1 MMGATRVPF
10 ACAAMLMS
18 TSMSMSTA
26 ITVAIEGVAL
36 ARPAD
41 PVIEP
46 QVEPE
51 PGAAAQPPAPPSPPA
66 PTEGVR
72 VFPTLEPP
80 SLSHDRQL
88 GIAVSPGTGFRVLFP
103 YQEGIYCGEIGKRV
117 CSARLPAY
125 LDVQASFGFTAHW
138 DVLAELRLGLEDDF
152 ARTRAV
158 AVIPGVRY
166 WVDPSQRIKFFT
178 TLQLDVDLTE
188 QHNRALTG
196 YDLAV
201 HNGNGLMFE
210 VMRDL
215 GFYVQLSETIGF
227 VRWLRFEIDV
237 GAGVQARFP

>member
-1 MMGATRVPF
+1 MTGARVPF
-10 ACAAMLMS
+10 AGWQLL
-18 TSMSMSTA
+18 
-26 ITVAIEGVAL
+26 TVLVTIGIGIGIGGVAV
-36 ARPAD
+36 ARPVD

-46 QVEPE
+46 QVDPE
-51 PGAAAQPPAPPSPPA
+51 PRARIGQPAPPAPAGAVSVDD
-66 PTEGVR
+66 GVR
-72 VFPTLEPP
+72 VFPTLAAP
-80 SLSHDRQL
+80 SLSHERQF
-88 GIAVSPGTGFRVLFP
+88 GIAVLPGTGFRVLFP
-103 YQEGIYCGEIGKRV
+103 YQEGVYCGEIGKRV
-117 CSARLPAY
+117 CSARLPVY

-138 DVLAELRLGLEDDF
+138 DVLTELRLGLEDDF

-158 AVIPGVRY
+158 ALIPGVRY
-166 WVDPSQRIKFFT
+166 WVDPSQWIKFFT

-188 QHNRALTG
+188 QHNHALTG

-227 VRWLRFEIDV
+227 VRWLRFEVDV

>member
-1 MMGATRVPF
+1 MTGARVPF
-10 ACAAMLMS
+10 AGWQPL
-18 TSMSMSTA
+18 
-26 ITVAIEGVAL
+26 TVLFTIGIGGVAG
-36 ARPAD
+36 ARPAE

-46 QVEPE
+46 HADPE
-51 PGAAAQPPAPPSPPA
+51 LRAPSEQAAPRAPADGAGDAAGDD
-66 PTEGVR
+66 GVR
-72 VFPTLEPP
+72 VFPTLAPP
-80 SLSHDRQL
+80 SLSHERQF
-88 GIAVSPGTGFRVLFP
+88 GIAVLPGTGFRVLFP
-103 YQEGIYCGEIGKRV
+103 YQESVYCGEIGKRV

-125 LDVQASFGFTAHW
+125 LDLQASFGFTAHW
-138 DVLAELRLGLEDDF
+138 DVLAEVRRGLEDDF

-188 QHNRALTG
+188 QHNHALTG

-227 VRWLRFEIDV
+227 VRWLRFEVDV